1 MKRVFAAVA
10 LAFAVVAAAA
20 QVAFAQEAPS
30 AAEFQATTLHL
41 SADGEVHAMPDMAT
55 ITVGV
60 QTEAPTAAEAMRLN
74 AEKMTRVMA
83 ALRQAGLEPRD
94 IHTSQLNLSPR
105 YDEPQN
111 QPRRLAGFD
120 ASNQVTIKLR
130 DVARV
135 GPVLDAAV
143 AAGGN
148 TIWGISFGLQDPKP
162 LQDQARLEAVRA
174 LQAKA
179 ELYARAVGHPI
190 ARLVSLSESGGY
202 SPPMVQEVVVTAA
215 RFQSTPVAPGELTVR
230 ASVSGVY
237 ELAR

>member
-1 MKRVFAAVA
+1 MKRMLGAVV

-20 QVAFAQEAPS
+20 QVAFAQDAPS

-41 SADGEVHAMPDMAT
+41 SADGEVHATPDMAT
-55 ITVGV
+55 VTVGV

-94 IHTSQLNLSPR
+94 IRTAQLNLAAR

-111 QPRRLAGFD
+111 QPRRLAGYD
-120 ASNQVTIKLR
+120 ASNQVSIRLR
-130 DVARV
+130 DVTRV
-135 GPVLDAAV
+135 GQVIDAAV
-143 AAGGN
+143 AAGAN
-148 TIWGISFGLQDPKP
+148 NLWGISFGLQDPKP

-179 ELYARAVGHPI
+179 DLYSKAVGRPI
-190 ARLVSLSESGGY
+190 ARLVSLTESGGY
-202 SPPMVQEVVVTAA
+202 APMTQEVVVTAA
-215 RFQSTPVAPGELTVR
+215 RFQPTPVAPGELTVR